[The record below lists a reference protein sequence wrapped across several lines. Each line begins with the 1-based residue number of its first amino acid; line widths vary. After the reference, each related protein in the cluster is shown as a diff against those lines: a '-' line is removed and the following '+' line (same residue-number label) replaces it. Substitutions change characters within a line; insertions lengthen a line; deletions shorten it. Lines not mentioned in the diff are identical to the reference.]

1 MIDFDDV
8 PVYLACGATDLRKQI
23 NGLSVLV
30 SSVFELDPFFP
41 ALFCFCN
48 KNKNRMKILTF
59 DVDGFVLAFKR
70 LEKGRFLWPG
80 EAEHESVMALDIGE
94 FRQLLS
100 TTRLTRKI
108 VRDEVTERTVT

>member
-30 SSVFELDPFFP
+30 SSVFELDPFTP
-41 ALFCFCN
+41 ALYCFCN
-48 KNKNRMKILTF
+48 KNKNRMKILCF
-59 DVDGFVLAFKR
+59 DTDGFVLTFKR

-80 EAEHESVMALDIGE
+80 TVGHEEVMALGIDE

-108 VRDEVTERTVT
+108 VRDEVTERTVI

>member
-1 MIDFDDV
+1 MIDFADV

-23 NGLSVLV
+23 NGLGVLV
-30 SSVFELDPFFP
+30 SSVFELDLFSP

-48 KNKNRMKILTF
+48 RSKDRMKILTF
-59 DVDGFVLAFKR
+59 DTDGFVLTFKR

-80 EAEHESVMALDIGE
+80 KAGDDEVMALGIDE

-108 VRDEVTERTVT
+108 AKDEVTERAIT

>member
-1 MIDFDDV
+1 MINFDDV

-30 SSVFELDPFFP
+30 SSVFELDPFSP
-41 ALFCFCN
+41 ALYCFCN

-59 DVDGFVLAFKR
+59 DTDGFVLTFKR
-70 LEKGRFLWPG
+70 LEKGRFLWPS
-80 EAEHESVMALDIGE
+80 EAAREEMMELQIDE

-108 VRDEVTERTVT
+108 VRDEVTERAVV

>member
-8 PVYLACGATDLRKQI
+8 PVYLACGPTDLRKQI

-30 SSVFELDPFFP
+30 SAVFELDPFSP

-59 DVDGFVLAFKR
+59 DTDGFVLTFKR
-70 LEKGRFLWPG
+70 LEKGRFLWPS
-80 EAEHESVMALDIGE
+80 EIGREEMMTLGIEE

-108 VRDEVTERTVT
+108 VRHEVHERTIT